1 MLNNSRRDIA
11 RYYHDPACKILIV
24 TSPSLRLF
32 RAFSIASCLAL
43 SGAAFAGCASKPTMK
58 LNHAELSGVQLG
70 FPPTVGVVMTIV
82 LDVYNPN
89 SYDVAVRAM
98 RGTATLAN
106 MYTLPVQWQPG
117 GEGVWLASNATT
129 TIRVPVTIPIDLGL
143 RLLRESF
150 TTPTVPFRVVGTAD
164 VTATRTFKIE
174 KDNYSVDEVGT
185 FSRQQLEMAIPHF

>member
-1 MLNNSRRDIA
+1 ML
-11 RYYHDPACKILIV
+11 H
-24 TSPSLRLF
+24 SLVV
-32 RAFSIASCLAL
+32 AL
-43 SGAAFAGCASKPTMK
+43 LVALCGAAFAGCASKPTMK

-70 FPPTVGVVMTIV
+70 FPPTLGVVMTIV

-98 RGTATLAN
+98 RGTATLADK
-106 MYTLPVQWQPG
+106 YTLPVNWQPG

-129 TIRVPVTIPIDLGL
+129 TIRVPVTIPVDLGL

-150 TTPTVPFRVVGTAD
+150 MTPTVPFRVVGTAD

-174 KDNYSVDEVGT
+174 KDNYSVDETGT

>member
-1 MLNNSRRDIA
+1 
-11 RYYHDPACKILIV
+11 
-24 TSPSLRLF
+24 
-32 RAFSIASCLAL
+32 
-43 SGAAFAGCASKPTMK
+43 MK

-70 FPPTVGVVMTIV
+70 FPPTVGVIMTIV

-98 RGTATLAN
+98 RGTATLADR
-106 MYTLPVQWQPG
+106 YTLPVQWQPG
-117 GEGVWLASNATT
+117 GEGVWLAANATT

-150 TTPTVPFRVVGTAD
+150 ASPMVPFRVVGTAD

-185 FSRQQLEMAIPHF
+185 FSRQQLELAIPHF

>member
-1 MLNNSRRDIA
+1 
-11 RYYHDPACKILIV
+11 
-24 TSPSLRLF
+24 
-32 RAFSIASCLAL
+32 
-43 SGAAFAGCASKPTMK
+43 MK

-70 FPPTVGVVMTIV
+70 FPPTVGVIMTIV

-98 RGTATLAN
+98 RGTATLADR
-106 MYTLPVQWQPG
+106 YTLPVQWQPG

-129 TIRVPVTIPIDLGL
+129 TIRVPVTIPIDLSL

-150 TTPTVPFRVVGTAD
+150 ASPMVPFRVVGTAD

-185 FSRQQLEMAIPHF
+185 FSRQQLELAIPHF